1 MINRKDE
8 HVELAQKFFKKDK
21 RSDFDNLKFV
31 YNSFAEMGLEEVD
44 SSTSFAGLKME
55 QPFFINAMTGG
66 SFNTKAVNE
75 KLAIVSKETG
85 IAMAS
90 GSLSA
95 ALKDLDVRDS
105 FEIIRKINDDGL
117 IFANLGAEHSIENA
131 KRAVDILQANALQ
144 IHVNVVQELIMP
156 EGDRNFSGW
165 LKNIE
170 KIIKEIEVPVII
182 KEVGFG
188 MSRETIYELINVG
201 AKVIDI
207 SGSGGTD
214 FATIENYR
222 RDAGEYNYLEGF
234 GQSTV
239 VSLLESQ
246 PFLKN
251 ADIIASG
258 GVRNPL
264 DIVKC
269 LSLGAKGVGLSALFL
284 NMVLENGVENTIERI
299 NSWKEEIRVIMTLLG
314 KKTIKELQDTDIW
327 LRGDLKEWCEV
338 RGIDYKEFANRAITI
353 KT

>member
-1 MINRKDE
+1 MMNRKDE
-8 HVELAQKFFKKDK
+8 HVELVQKFFEKDK

-31 YNSFAEMGLEEVD
+31 YNSFAEMSLNEVD
-44 SSTSFAGLKME
+44 SSTSFAGLKMK

-95 ALKDLDVRDS
+95 AIKNPDVRDS

-117 IFANLGAEHSIENA
+117 IFANLGAEHSLETA
-131 KRAVDILQANALQ
+131 KRAVDILEADALQ
-144 IHVNVVQELIMP
+144 IHLNVIQELIMP
-156 EGDRNFSGW
+156 EGDRDFSGW

-170 KIIKEIEVPVII
+170 KIVEEIDVPVII

-188 MSRETIYELINVG
+188 MSRETIYQLVNIG
-201 AKVIDI
+201 AKTIDI

-222 RDAGEYNYLEGF
+222 REGAEYNYLEGF

-239 VSLLESQ
+239 VSLLEAQ
-246 PFLKN
+246 PFLKSV
-251 ADIIASG
+251 DIIASG

-264 DIVKC
+264 DIVKS
-269 LSLGAKGVGLSALFL
+269 LSLGAKGVGLSAFFL

-299 NSWKEEIRVIMTLLG
+299 NSWKDEIKVIMTLLG
-314 KKTIKELQDTDIW
+314 KKNISELQDADIW
-327 LRGDLKEWCEV
+327 LMRDVKEWCTV
-338 RGIDYKEFANRAITI
+338 RGIDYKFFANRAIAS

>member
-8 HVELAQKFFKKDK
+8 HVELVQKFFSKDK
-21 RSDFDNLKFV
+21 ISDFDNLKFV
-31 YNSFAEMGLEEVD
+31 YNSFAEMSLDDVD
-44 SSTSFAGLKME
+44 SSTSFAGLKMD

-95 ALKDLDVRDS
+95 ALKDDDVRDS

-131 KRAVDILQANALQ
+131 KRAVDILQADALQ
-144 IHVNVVQELIMP
+144 IHLNVIQELIMP

-170 KIIKEIEVPVII
+170 ELIKEVQIPVII

-188 MSRETIYELINVG
+188 MSRETIYELVNIG

-222 RDAGEYNYLEGF
+222 REGAEYNYLEGF

-239 VSLLESQ
+239 VSLLEAQ

-251 ADIIASG
+251 VDVIASG

-264 DIVKC
+264 DIVKA

-284 NMVLENGVENTIERI
+284 NMVLENGVENTIEKI
-299 NSWKEEIRVIMTLLG
+299 NSWKEEIKVLMTLLG
-314 KKTIKELQDTDIW
+314 KKSIVELQQTDIW
-327 LRGDLKEWCEV
+327 LKRDVKDWCEV
-338 RGIDYKEFANRAITI
+338 RGIDYKNFANRAMINRT
-353 KT
+353 